1 VAELRD
7 QLRLRTAAEKRAE
20 RTKLGFLRQPSVR
33 WLSPGLLVQEG
44 VEVVVSGAFGKFAD
58 KREQQS
64 DLQPA
69 FDYSQATPRGTDEG
83 LWIDFLS
90 DTGDGWEATYT
101 MAWLLAQPELAGPNG
116 KRLPQGDLLLL
127 GGDQVYPSAGP
138 EPYEDRFVGP
148 FAAAFP
154 ASEPPR
160 QLFATPGNHD
170 WYDGLI
176 SFLRV
181 FCRPDSIDSKAIG
194 GWKTRQTRSYYA
206 LRLPHRWWIWAID
219 IQFDTYIDN
228 RQLDYFAEVGEAL
241 KQGDKII
248 LITAKP
254 SWVKVEEGRFDP
266 PSWRN
271 LAYFE
276 RTMVRERG
284 ARLVLT
290 LTGDLHHYSRY
301 QPRTPGAGP
310 TRITAGGGGAY
321 LSPTH
326 TLPSELELRPAE
338 DEEALP
344 YQRAAI
350 YPDIETSNRLR
361 WGVLR
366 LPVSTPSFG
375 LVMGAAYALLGA
387 AILGALNAG
396 DEGVVEAAAAGSY
409 LDFLGNAAGGTPV
422 ILFLVLA
429 GLLSAYADFKTV
441 PGKIAAGSTHAL
453 VHAAVAAGV
462 VYLIAKPFS
471 TEASGGLL
479 WLVALPACFV
489 VGFGLGSLI
498 FALYLLTVNI
508 IRGDRSP
515 KHANEVFASQGIAD
529 YKNLLRLHL
538 DRDGR
543 LTVYPFG
550 VERICRRWDLTESK
564 TGPRFAPRGEAPRAA
579 LIDEPQTFDAPS
591 G

>member
-1 VAELRD
+1 VVELRD
-7 QLRLRTAAEKRAE
+7 QLRLRTAGQKRAE
-20 RTKLGFLRQPSVR
+20 RTKLGFLRRPCVR

-64 DLQPA
+64 DEQPV
-69 FDYSQATPRGTDEG
+69 FDYTQATPRAPGEG

-101 MAWLLAQPELAGPNG
+101 MAWLLAQPELGPTNG

-154 ASEPPR
+154 ASDPPLH
-160 QLFATPGNHD
+160 LFATPGNHD

-176 SFLRV
+176 SFLRI
-181 FCRPDSIDSKAIG
+181 FCRPESIDSKAIG

-228 RQLDYFAEVGEAL
+228 RQLDYFAEVGDGLRE
-241 KQGDKII
+241 GDKVI

-254 SWVKVEEGRFDP
+254 SWVKAEEGRFDP

-276 RTMVRERG
+276 RTRIRERG

-301 QPRTPGAGP
+301 QPRTPDAGP
-310 TRITAGGGGAY
+310 ARITAGGGGAY
-321 LSPTH
+321 LSSTH
-326 TLPSELELRPAE
+326 TLPSEIELRLAE
-338 DEEALP
+338 DEEAVP
-344 YQRAAI
+344 YRRAAV

-366 LPVSTPSFG
+366 LPLSTPSFG
-375 LVMGAAYALLGA
+375 VLMGAAYALLGA

-396 DEGVVEAAAAGSY
+396 GNGIVEASAGGS
-409 LDFLGNAAGGTPV
+409 LFDFLGNAAGGTPI
-422 ILFLVLA
+422 ILVLLLA
-429 GLLSAYADFKTV
+429 GLLAAYADFETV
-441 PGKIAAGSTHAL
+441 PGRIVAGSGHAL
-453 VHAAVAAGV
+453 LHAAVAAGI
-462 VYLIAKPFS
+462 VYLVAQPFS
-471 TEASGGLL
+471 TAASGGLV
-479 WLVALPACFV
+479 WLVALPTCFV
-489 VGFGLGSLI
+489 VGFVVGSLI

-508 IRGDRSP
+508 LRGNRSP

-529 YKNLLRLHL
+529 YKNFLRLHL

-550 VERICRRWDLTESK
+550 VERVCRRWKETEPG
-564 TGPRFAPRGEAPRAA
+564 TGPRFAPRDEPPKAT
-579 LIDEPQTFDAPS
+579 LIDEPQTFDAPMT
-591 G
+591 